1 MNIFYVDK
9 NPETAAKMMCDKH
22 IIKMILES
30 AQMLC
35 TAKRVLDGTEY
46 VDRTKNGRKITRWR
60 LENPNEEATI
70 YKAGWLGHPSTQWVM
85 KSAYNYIWLYKHMM
99 ALNEEYKL
107 RWQKDKDHTSI
118 TKLGQL
124 LSVPPINARIDV
136 IGTDATPAMPDHCK
150 VPGDSVASYRKYY
163 IIEKRRFAKWEK
175 PNAVMPDWYAQGII
189 KPFTEREENILRE
202 GLKNGEVK
210 D

>member
-35 TAKRVLDGTEY
+35 TAKRVLDGKEY
-46 VDRTKNGRKITRWR
+46 FDTTKNGRKIKRWR
-60 LENPNEEATI
+60 LENSNEEAII
-70 YKAGWLGHPSTQWVM
+70 YKAGWLGHPSTQWVL
-85 KSAYNYIWLYKHMM
+85 KSAYNYIWLYKHFL

-107 RWQKDKDHTSI
+107 RWQKDTDHISV
-118 TKLGQL
+118 TKLAEL
-124 LSVPPINARIDV
+124 LKSPPVNARIDV

-150 VPGDSVASYRKYY
+150 IPGDVVGSYRKYY
-163 IIEKRRFAKWEK
+163 IVEKVRFAKWDK
-175 PNAVMPDWYAQGII
+175 PGAVMPKWFKEGINA
-189 KPFTEREENILRE
+189 R
-202 GLKNGEVK
+202 
-210 D
+210 

>member
-9 NPETAAKMMCDKH
+9 DPVKAAEMMCDKH

-35 TAKRVLDGTEY
+35 TAKRVLDGKEY
-46 VDRTKNGRKITRWR
+46 FDTTKNGRKIKRWR
-60 LENPNEEATI
+60 LDNPNEEATI
-70 YKAGWLGHPSTQWVM
+70 YKAGWLGHPSTQWVL
-85 KSAYNYIWLYKHMM
+85 KSAYNYVWLYQHMM

-107 RWQKDKDHTSI
+107 RWQKDKDHVSI

-124 LSVPPINARIDV
+124 LSVPPVNARVDV

-150 VPGDSVASYRKYY
+150 IPGDSVASYRKYY
-163 IIEKRRFAKWEK
+163 ILEKRRFAKWEK
-175 PNAVMPDWYAQGII
+175 PNAVMPDWYKEGIQ
-189 KPFTEREENILRE
+189 
-202 GLKNGEVK
+202 NGANG
-210 D
+210 